1 MSSYFSL
8 YIFSINYYLPV
19 FKNLYYLNFS
29 NFSLFF
35 VFSRLLSAYLKIS
48 TLPPDFAKCE
58 QVCLFFRP
66 IRFVAQ
72 TGFHIQHRPTKYFGN
87 LAKVLHI
94 FSAFLVVFQNIYMR
108 ILFNEF
114 QRFLCAILFEIL
126 CWF

>member
-1 MSSYFSL
+1 MAAL
-8 YIFSINYYLPV
+8 RVLCWALIFIP
-19 FKNLYYLNFS
+19 FKFQQ
-29 NFSLFF
+29 FFAFF

-48 TLPPDFAKCE
+48 TLPPPDFAKCD
-58 QVCLFFRP
+58 QVCLFFQP
-66 IRFVAQ
+66 IRFVPQ
-72 TGFHIQHRPTKYFGN
+72 TGIHIQHRPTKYFGN

-114 QRFLCAILFEIL
+114 QRSLCAILFEAL